1 MKDVFSK
8 RNVITA
14 IVSLVIGILIASSCD
29 GNRGNSPDK
38 VKIKTRVIERVDT
51 LIIEKKSKPKTVYID
66 KIKYIKGD
74 VVYVGE
80 PNDSVPTIK
89 ANKYSQKVVGSRSVA
104 DIEVTTT
111 GELIDLK
118 SFVTVKDS
126 IIEKETIIIKS
137 KSNVFM
143 SGGISINPNQSV
155 RDFNVG
161 IDYNIKNKA
170 LIGVNGGF
178 DLNSN
183 QPYIGLRV
191 GFSL

>member
-1 MKDVFSK
+1 MKKIFNK
-8 RNVITA
+8 RNIITA
-14 IVSLVIGILIASSCD
+14 IVSLVIGILIASSCN
-29 GNRGNSPDK
+29 GNRSDDITK
-38 VKIKTRVIERVDT
+38 VKTEIKVVERIDT
-51 LIIEKKSKPKTVYID
+51 LIVEKKSKPKTVYVD
-66 KIKYIKGD
+66 RIKYVKGD

-118 SFVTVKDS
+118 AFVTVKDS